1 MDIAGQNAAN
11 PVGILLSSVMM
22 LRHLHMHQHA
32 DKIEKAVYAVL
43 AEGKVRTKDIGG
55 TATTTQMTTAII
67 EKIFEAEND

>member
-1 MDIAGQNAAN
+1 
-11 PVGILLSSVMM
+11 MM